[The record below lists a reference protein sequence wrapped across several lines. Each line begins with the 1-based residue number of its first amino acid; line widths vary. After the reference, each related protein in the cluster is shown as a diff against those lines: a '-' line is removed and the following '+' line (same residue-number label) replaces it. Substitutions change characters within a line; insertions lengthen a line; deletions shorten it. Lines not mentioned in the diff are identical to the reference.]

1 MSEKENNPPTTNSSN
16 TLDLDSLA
24 DLNFG
29 PSWAG
34 NTEPTK
40 KHSHEQVDGKTGSFE
55 KKERRSPARKD
66 RRGSDKFRKQQKGT
80 HFSSNRVHKDFQA
93 PIKNPKF
100 EVKIYP
106 QDDTF
111 DALVKQ
117 LKANFRTYQL
127 FGITRTILEK
137 HERLVVLIN
146 RIKKENDAEKPIFF
160 TPKDNMPFDT
170 EADAIDHYCEH
181 HLSDFFDIKTV
192 DRDAPKGNFSLIYRC
207 PFTKTLIGP
216 PNYHRYQDLL
226 KAHHKAKIKNLSLE
240 DYQSKL
246 EGIND
251 EAVVSEW
258 LEQMK
263 RGEEFC
269 LKSSGTSQT
278 NQGNQD
284 NQGNQNKA
292 ELEHKESAEFN
303 SELSAEPEQSAEPIP
318 VEESDAAKESQAV
331 VDQAGDVA
339 QETVADEANE
349 ADDIEVSET
358 TDTAEDKD
366 NRSSEANTSKTFNTR
381 EAAKRFLIANH
392 KDTIVK
398 ATHSFR
404 FSGSDI
410 NNLPRGSIKESI
422 LNAIHLQ
429 QRFPLDTANNIRGR
443 LRRHK
448 FTIYKKGPKGISFV
462 CCVKRKFRDETT
474 VFTDSISKLIEYIEA
489 QSSVNVQKLPYDFLS
504 IPKPSEGKS
513 SDANNSSE
521 QENLS
526 DESSNQ
532 IKEVLQNLRW
542 LISEGYVTEYSDGT
556 LFVHPQLEASNP
568 KKILKSESPK
578 KSQTDQLKS
587 VTEGDEINT
596 TSDLDCAENRAVSQP
611 TTAIETAESDI
622 TEEAD
627 A

>member
-1 MSEKENNPPTTNSSN
+1 MSEKENNSSTASSSN
-16 TLDLDSLA
+16 TLDLNSLT

-29 PSWAG
+29 PSWAES
-34 NTEPTK
+34 TEPVK
-40 KHSHEQVDGKTGSFE
+40 KLSHELVDEKAGSFE

-66 RRGSDKFRKQQKGT
+66 RRGSDKFRKQQRSA
-80 HFSSNRVHKDFQA
+80 HFSPNRERKDFQA
-93 PIKNPKF
+93 PIKDPKF
-100 EVKIYP
+100 EIKIYP

-117 LKANFRTYQL
+117 LKTSFRTYQL

-137 HERLVVLIN
+137 HERFIVLIN
-146 RIKKENDAEKPIFF
+146 RIKKENEAEKPIFF

-170 EADAIDHYCEH
+170 EEAAIEHFCEH
-181 HLSDFFDIKTV
+181 FLSDFFEIKTV
-192 DRDAPKGNFSLIYRC
+192 ERDAPKGNFSLIYRC
-207 PFTKTLIGP
+207 PFTKALIGP

-226 KAHHKAKIKNLSLE
+226 KAHHKTKIKNLSLE

-278 NQGNQD
+278 NQDNQD
-284 NQGNQNKA
+284 NQNKA
-292 ELEHKESAEFN
+292 ELERGESAEIN
-303 SELSAEPEQSAEPIP
+303 SELSAEAEHSAEPIAGA
-318 VEESDAAKESQAV
+318 ESETAKESQAV
-331 VDQAGDVA
+331 ADQAGEVA
-339 QETVADEANE
+339 QEAVANEANE
-349 ADDIEVSET
+349 ASEADEIQVSET

-366 NRSSEANTSKTFNTR
+366 NRSSEANTSNTFNTR

-392 KDTIVK
+392 KDAIVK
-398 ATHSFR
+398 ATHNFR

-410 NNLPRGSIKESI
+410 NALPRGTIKDSI
-422 LNAIHLQ
+422 LNAVHLQ

-474 VFTDSISKLIEYIEA
+474 VFTDSITKLIQYIES
-489 QSSVNVQKLPYDFLS
+489 QSTVNVRNLPYDFLS
-504 IPKPSEGKS
+504 IPKPSGDKA
-513 SDANNSSE
+513 SDTKTHSE

-526 DESSNQ
+526 DDSSNQ

-556 LFVHPQLEASNP
+556 LFVHPSLEASNP

-578 KSQTDQLKS
+578 NSETDQLKS
-587 VTEGDEINT
+587 VTEGDGIKK
-596 TSDLDCAENRAVSQP
+596 TSDLDSAENHAVSQAA
-611 TTAIETAESDI
+611 TAIETAETGI
-622 TEEAD
+622 AEETD
-627 A
+627 D